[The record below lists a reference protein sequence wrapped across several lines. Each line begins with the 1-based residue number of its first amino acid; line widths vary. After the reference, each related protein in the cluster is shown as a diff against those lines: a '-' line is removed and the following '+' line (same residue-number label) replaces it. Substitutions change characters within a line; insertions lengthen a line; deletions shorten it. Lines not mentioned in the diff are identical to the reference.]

1 MTQKRKVGVA
11 FGLEDI
17 LRQESEHQHGDFLL
31 AFTER
36 RPADDKLIARVEE
49 ASPQLADIPLWC
61 QIHIGS
67 GKMTDEGI
75 VLDIPNI
82 DLPQVEADAW
92 RQLNCLLA
100 KLKENG
106 LQLKFVLTLGEIKES
121 E

>member
-1 MTQKRKVGVA
+1 MTKKRTDRVG
-11 FGLEDI
+11 FGLKDI
-17 LRQESEHQHGDFLL
+17 LAQEAEHVRGDPLL
-31 AFTER
+31 AFAEKRLASR
-36 RPADDKLIARVEE
+36 RLSDRVEE

-61 QIHIGS
+61 QIHAES
-67 GKMTDEGI
+67 GEMTGEGLI
-75 VLDIPNI
+75 LEIPDIE
-82 DLPQVEADAW
+82 LPQVEADAW